1 MKWAVLQYCVIRP
14 AYVPPMIDC
23 LRVAQAISEP
33 LWQRLFL
40 TTWDFIVKL
49 PSLLGGAI
57 STSVASHGV
66 DETRL
71 INLLDCGD
79 RLDIRHYCHV
89 LFDPAL
95 CRGLQAA
102 QATPALAQIVL
113 HKGSW

>member
-14 AYVPPMIDC
+14 GCVPHVIDS
-23 LRVAQAISEP
+23 LRVTQVISEP
-33 LWQRLFL
+33 LWRRLFL
-40 TTWDFIVKL
+40 TTWAFIVKL
-49 PSLLGGAI
+49 PSLLGGVI
-57 STSVASHGV
+57 STSVTSRGV
-66 DETRL
+66 DETGL
-71 INLLDCGD
+71 INFLDCGD